1 MAEKNLQL
9 SDKVVTWP
17 NLLSALRLLMVP
29 VFLWLILIDEN
40 LIAFAVLAFS
50 SFTDWLDG
58 YLARKLNQMS
68 RLGQLLD
75 PAADRLFILASLLGL
90 AITDK
95 VPWWLVLV
103 VVGRDVVLFF
113 TLPFLAQVGYG
124 PLPVNYSG
132 KAGTFALLYAFPL
145 MLLPEVLPEGWAVAI
160 YPIAWG
166 FAFWGIWL
174 YWWAGA
180 IYLRQVYN
188 IRKMAH
194 ESSSILISEKEIQ

>member
-9 SDKVVTWP
+9 SEKVVTLP
-17 NLLSALRLLMVP
+17 NLLSALRLLLVP
-29 VFLWLILIDEN
+29 VFLWLILIDQN

-90 AITDK
+90 AITQQ
-95 VPWWLVLV
+95 VPWWLVIV
-103 VVGRDVVLFF
+103 IVSRDLVLFF
-113 TLPFLAQVGYG
+113 SLPFLAQIGYG
-124 PLPVNYSG
+124 PLPVNYTG

-145 MLLPEVLPEGWAVAI
+145 LLLPQVLPESYAVVI
-160 YPIAWG
+160 YPIAWA

-174 YWWAGA
+174 YWWTGA
-180 IYLRQVYN
+180 VYLLQVHN
-188 IRKMAH
+188 LRKSAL
-194 ESSSILISEKEIQ
+194 SSSTILINEQEK

>member
-1 MAEKNLQL
+1 MSKENLQI
-9 SDKVVTWP
+9 SDRVITVP
-17 NLLSALRLLMVP
+17 NLLSMLRLLLVP
-29 VFLWLILIDEN
+29 VFLWLILIDQN
-40 LIAFAVLAFS
+40 LLAFSVLAFS

-75 PAADRLFILASLLGL
+75 PAADRLFILASLFGL
-90 AITDK
+90 ALTDK
-95 VPWWLVLV
+95 VPWWLVIAV
-103 VVGRDVVLFF
+103 VARDLMLFF

-124 PLPVNYSG
+124 PLPVNYTG

-145 MLLPEVLPEGWAVAI
+145 LLLPEILPQEASVFI

-174 YWWAGA
+174 YWWTGI
-180 IYLRQVYN
+180 IYLLQVRN
-188 IRKMAH
+188 IRKLARLD
-194 ESSSILISEKEIQ
+194 SAILKGEEERN

>member
-1 MAEKNLQL
+1 MANQNLHL
-9 SDKVVTWP
+9 SDKILTWP
-17 NLLSALRLLMVP
+17 NVLSGLRLALVP

-40 LIAFAVLAFS
+40 LLAFSVLAFS

-90 AITDK
+90 AITAK
-95 VPWWLVLV
+95 VPWWLVV
-103 VVGRDVVLFF
+103 VIVGRDFMLFF
-113 TLPFLAQVGYG
+113 TFPILAKVGYG

-145 MLLPEVLPEGWAVAI
+145 MLLPDVLPSGWAVFI
-160 YPIAWG
+160 YPVAWG
-166 FAFWGIWL
+166 FAFWGIWM
-174 YWWAGA
+174 YWWAGG

-188 IRKMAH
+188 IRKTARLT
-194 ESSSILISEKEIQ
+194 SSILISKKESK

>member
-9 SDKVVTWP
+9 SDKVLTWP
-17 NLLSALRLLMVP
+17 NVLSGLRLLLVP
-29 VFLWLILIDEN
+29 IFLWLILIDQN
-40 LIAFAVLAFS
+40 LLAFGVLAFS

-58 YLARKLNQMS
+58 YLARKLNQMT

-95 VPWWLVLV
+95 VPWWLVVV
-103 VVGRDVVLFF
+103 VVGRDFMLFF

-145 MLLPEVLPEGWAVAI
+145 MLLPNVLPSDWAVVI
-160 YPIAWG
+160 YPLAWG

-174 YWWAGA
+174 YWWAGGV
-180 IYLRQVYN
+180 YLRQVYN
-188 IRKMAH
+188 IRKSARL
-194 ESSSILISEKEIQ
+194 SSSILISEKETK

>member
-1 MAEKNLQL
+1 MADNNLHL
-9 SDKVVTWP
+9 SDKVFTWP
-17 NLLSALRLLMVP
+17 NALSALRLLLVP

-40 LIAFAVLAFS
+40 LLAFSVLAFS

-90 AITDK
+90 AITSA
-95 VPWWLVLV
+95 VPWWLVFV
-103 VVGRDVVLFF
+103 VVGRDVLLFF
-113 TLPFLAQVGYG
+113 TLPFLAKVGYG

-145 MLLPEVLPEGWAVAI
+145 MLLPNVLPEGWANMVL
-160 YPIAWG
+160 PLAWA

-188 IRKMAH
+188 ILKIDRKN
-194 ESSSILISEKEIQ
+194 SSILDSKKESK

>member
-1 MAEKNLQL
+1 MPSQNLQL
-9 SDKVVTWP
+9 SDKVLTWP
-17 NLLSALRLLMVP
+17 NVLSALRLALVP

-40 LIAFAVLAFS
+40 LLAFSVLAFS

-90 AITDK
+90 AITEK
-95 VPWWLVLV
+95 VPWWLVFV
-103 VVGRDVVLFF
+103 IVSRDIMLFF
-113 TLPFLAQVGYG
+113 TLPILAKVGYG

-145 MLLPEVLPEGWAVAI
+145 MLLPDVLGSGSAVFI
-160 YPIAWG
+160 YPLAWG

-180 IYLRQVYN
+180 VYLRQVYN
-188 IRKMAH
+188 IRKTAR
-194 ESSSILISEKEIQ
+194 LT

>member
-1 MAEKNLQL
+1 MADSNLQL
-9 SDKVVTWP
+9 SDKVLTWP
-17 NLLSALRLLMVP
+17 NALSALRLALVP

-40 LIAFAVLAFS
+40 LLAFSVLAFS

-95 VPWWLVLV
+95 VPWWLVFV
-103 VVGRDVVLFF
+103 IVGRDFMLFF

-145 MLLPEVLPEGWAVAI
+145 MLLPDVLPAEWAIFI

-180 IYLRQVYN
+180 VYLRQVYN
-188 IRKMAH
+188 IRKTA
-194 ESSSILISEKEIQ
+194 SLTSSILVSKKETK

>member
-1 MAEKNLQL
+1 MAENNLQL
-9 SDKVVTWP
+9 SDKVLTWP
-17 NLLSALRLLMVP
+17 NLLSALRLALVP
-29 VFLWLILIDEN
+29 VFLWLILIDQN
-40 LIAFAVLAFS
+40 LLAFSILAFS

-58 YLARKLNQMS
+58 FLARKLNQMS

-90 AITDK
+90 AITAK
-95 VPWWLVLV
+95 VPWWLVVV
-103 VVGRDVVLFF
+103 VVGRDVLLFF

-145 MLLPEVLPEGWAVAI
+145 MLLPNVLPESLSVVI
-160 YPIAWG
+160 YPIAWA

-180 IYLRQVYN
+180 MYLRQVYN
-188 IRKMAH
+188 IRKLATI
-194 ESSSILISEKEIQ
+194 SSSILEPEKESN

>member
-1 MAEKNLQL
+1 MADNNLHL
-9 SDKVVTWP
+9 SDKVFTWP
-17 NLLSALRLLMVP
+17 NALSALRLLLVP

-40 LIAFAVLAFS
+40 LLAFSVLAFS

-90 AITDK
+90 AITSA
-95 VPWWLVLV
+95 VPWWLVFV
-103 VVGRDVVLFF
+103 VVGRDVLLFF
-113 TLPFLAQVGYG
+113 TLPFLAKAGYG

-145 MLLPEVLPEGWAVAI
+145 MLLPNVLPEGWANLVL
-160 YPIAWG
+160 PLAWA

-180 IYLRQVYN
+180 IYLRQVYDILKIDKEN
-188 IRKMAH
+188 
-194 ESSSILISEKEIQ
+194 SSILVSKKESK

>member
-1 MAEKNLQL
+1 MANQNLHL
-9 SDKVVTWP
+9 SDKILTWP
-17 NLLSALRLLMVP
+17 NVLSGLRLALVP

-40 LIAFAVLAFS
+40 LLAFSVLAFS

-90 AITDK
+90 AITAK
-95 VPWWLVLV
+95 VPWWLVV
-103 VVGRDVVLFF
+103 VIVGRDFMLFF
-113 TLPFLAQVGYG
+113 TLPILAKVGYG

-145 MLLPEVLPEGWAVAI
+145 MLLPDVLPSGWAVFI
-160 YPIAWG
+160 YPVAWG
-166 FAFWGIWL
+166 FAFWGIWM
-174 YWWAGA
+174 YWWAGG

-188 IRKMAH
+188 IRKTAR
-194 ESSSILISEKEIQ
+194 LT